1 MFITDNKI
9 LFLVHV
15 KEENIVE
22 LTYSCNTYE
31 QAESFLK
38 TQFNMNYIESHDFK
52 AYFKGPTA
60 TAYIESCHDIRHY
73 QFNKGVQNENNWWK
87 TSIS

>member
-15 KEENIVE
+15 KEENVVE
-22 LTYSCNTYE
+22 LTYACNTYE

-38 TQFNMNYIESHDFK
+38 TQFNMNYIKSHDYK
-52 AYFKGPTA
+52 AYFKGTTA

-73 QFNKGVQNENNWWK
+73 QFNKGVQNENN
-87 TSIS
+87 